1 MRKYVIYSL
10 DSSEEVGTFTE
21 EQLNEDFGFDE
32 IDVQE
37 IDELGVFESTVLSMS
52 MAVVIFRVWDI

>member
-1 MRKYVIYSL
+1 MKKYVIYSL

-32 IDVQE
+32 MDVKE
-37 IDELGVFESTVLSMS
+37 IEELAVLESTVLSMEMS
-52 MAVVIFRVWDI
+52 AIVLRVWDI